1 MGHATGGP
9 MEGRW
14 LLGLG
19 TCANPQATTPKKAH
33 RFTEK
38 QPKELAPK
46 ELALAALSVRPL
58 RASPMHH
65 ELHVLVLSCGC
76 MHRRSTQQRRAYL
89 RSTPSLA

>member
-1 MGHATGGP
+1 LGHTTRGP
-9 MEGRW
+9 VEGRW
-14 LLGLG
+14 LLGVG
-19 TCANPQATTPKKAH
+19 TCTNKPPATTPKKAH

-38 QPKELAPK
+38 QPK

-89 RSTPSLA
+89 RSTPTLA